1 VGGTG
6 TDYFPKATPELEE
19 LVKKELE
26 KATNERLNIE
36 INQLIRSKLPLFE
49 RDFPKINSY
58 LDNINEI
65 LKDELELE
73 RFLFGGSVSKHTYIE
88 GLSDIDALVILSKD
102 EYKNISPKDVL
113 KKLEKLLKDNLFR
126 DKVLE
131 IRRGTLAI
139 TIEYTDNTQIQLL
152 PAIREKEKILIPRS
166 NSSEWKETN
175 PQKFKSD
182 LTKLNQ
188 DLNNVLVPIIK
199 LSKLIIANLPSTKQ
213 LTGYHIESLAVEAFE
228 NYSGEKTPK
237 SMLINM
243 FSKSAN
249 RILSPI
255 QDVTGQS
262 RIVDEYLG
270 KENSEQR
277 QNISNT
283 LEGIVRKM
291 ENAKSVNDWELLL
304 EL

>member
-1 VGGTG
+1 MGGTG